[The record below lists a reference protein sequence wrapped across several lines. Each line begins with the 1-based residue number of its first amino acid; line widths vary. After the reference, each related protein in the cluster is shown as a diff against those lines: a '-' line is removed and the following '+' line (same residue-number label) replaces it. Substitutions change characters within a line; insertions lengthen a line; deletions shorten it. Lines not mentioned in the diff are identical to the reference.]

1 MFASHRNNRL
11 RCRRHRRIFLPRQQQ
26 SAVVVAV
33 VAICL
38 EPPNKSSVCFS
49 LCASSVVDV
58 VDVAAAAAV
67 AVAAGVVSP

>member
-26 SAVVVAV
+26 SAVV